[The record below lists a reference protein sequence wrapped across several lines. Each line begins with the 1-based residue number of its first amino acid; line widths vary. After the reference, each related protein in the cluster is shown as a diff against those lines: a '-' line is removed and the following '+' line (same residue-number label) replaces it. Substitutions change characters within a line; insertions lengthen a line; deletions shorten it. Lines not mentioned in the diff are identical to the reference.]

1 MSDEHGSV
9 FQPINQSDMIARIE
23 SFDHDDADQSYITP
37 EPASFVAAPVAE
49 VAPAPAPAPASR
61 TCTCSRTG
69 RPGGT
74 GTRPSCP
81 GGSRTRSGR
90 RGRTCSGTRSGRR
103 GRTCSGTRFG
113 CPGGTGTCSSCPGRS
128 CSSCPG
134 GYRACSGRRGRSSPN
149 SSGRGRDNS
158 GRAGSDR
165 RSRTGVSSRRPCP
178 CPPHPLHPRWPGSCC
193 WSVRPRS
200 CR

>member
-49 VAPAPAPAPASR
+49 VAPAPAPAR

-90 RGRTCSGTRSGRR
+90 RGRTCSGTRFGRR

-113 CPGGTGTCSSCPGRS
+113 RPGGTGTCSSCPGRS
-128 CSSCPG
+128 ALLRLP
-134 GYRACSGRRGRSSPN
+134 RWLPRLLRSPRSLQPQLQWP
-149 SSGRGRDNS
+149 
-158 GRAGSDR
+158 
-165 RSRTGVSSRRPCP
+165 RSRQQR
-178 CPPHPLHPRWPGSCC
+178 
-193 WSVRPRS
+193 
-200 CR
+200 